1 MMRPSNLLLSIKL
14 ALRSKKSKNFIV
26 LTESETAKVI
36 KRKIVKEPSL
46 SLPVTSI
53 DQFLSITFQKDKLLL
68 ETKSEQR
75 TSWIILPPQIRL
87 DRTNFFMF
95 STNLA

>member
-1 MMRPSNLLLSIKL
+1 MMRPSNFLLSIKL

-26 LTESETAKVI
+26 LTESETAKVM
-36 KRKIVKEPSL
+36 KQKIVKGSSL

-53 DQFLSITFQKDKLLL
+53 DQFLRITFQKDKLLL

-75 TSWIILPPQIRL
+75 TNWIILPPKL
-87 DRTNFFMF
+87 D
-95 STNLA
+95 

>member
-36 KRKIVKEPSL
+36 KRKIVKGSSL
-46 SLPVTSI
+46 SLLVTSI

-75 TSWIILPPQIRL
+75 TNWITLPPKL
-87 DRTNFFMF
+87 D
-95 STNLA
+95 